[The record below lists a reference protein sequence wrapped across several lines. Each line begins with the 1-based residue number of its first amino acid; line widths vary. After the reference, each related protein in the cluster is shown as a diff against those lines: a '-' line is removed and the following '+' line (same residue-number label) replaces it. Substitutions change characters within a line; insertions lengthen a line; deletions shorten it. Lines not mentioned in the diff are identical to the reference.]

1 MSFAFFLLLRLCVSV
16 SNSEKANQLL
26 VAENPDYAIIT
37 LNRPAQM
44 NSLSWD
50 TMESLEAAIKRLRN
64 CSRFRAIIITGAGG
78 MFSVGADLNEV
89 AQLTPV
95 TAFDFSRRGQATLGL
110 LSRRSAQDAL
120 TIAAIDGHCLGGG
133 LDLALACDLRL
144 ATPRSTFAHPGAKRG
159 IITGWG
165 GTARLPRLIGR
176 TEALRL
182 LLTGDRIDAQ
192 EALRLGLVNELC
204 DEVIARACE
213 LADTN

>member
-1 MSFAFFLLLRLCVSV
+1 V
-16 SNSEKANQLL
+16 SNSDQAKQLL
-26 VAENPDYAIIT
+26 VAEASDYAIIT

-50 TMESLEAAIKRLRN
+50 TMEALEAAIKRLRN
-64 CSRFRAIIITGAGG
+64 CPRFRVIIITGAGG
-78 MFSVGADLNEV
+78 IFSVGADLNEV

-95 TAFDFSRRGQATLGL
+95 AAFDFSRRGQATLNL

-144 ATPRSTFAHPGAKRG
+144 AAPRSTFAHPGAKRG

-192 EALRLGLVNELC
+192 EALRIGLVNELC
-204 DEVIARACE
+204 DAVIARACE
-213 LADTN
+213 MARTK